1 MSAPLTLAEAVD
13 LTDVAIQDIY
23 LKESKLEKTRVY
35 DKYFNTVTG
44 VTDYYLKDSSLSGL
58 GEAARITENAVIT
71 SEVPVQGYDKTYT
84 QVEFGKMLPV
94 TKRMWKFG
102 IKKRDLTRVVKSLI
116 AACERKR
123 EVLCADRLDNSFS
136 TSYTVTDDAGNY
148 SATISG
154 GDGVAAVSNAHTRED
169 GGTNWNNRITDG
181 TTVNMD
187 VDYDAIKAAHL
198 TASLIRDPKGNLMN
212 VGFDTFFVKSK
223 SANFFRL
230 REIRGAVRAAG
241 KGSIPGS
248 ADNDAAGIDD
258 FEIVEVPW
266 ITTNTSYWWAMDTSM
281 KGDEYGFQYKESQPI
296 MMEGPNVVF
305 KTGEIQY
312 KSTMMFDIGHNDARN
327 LGGSKNTNAA

>member
-1 MSAPLTLAEAVD
+1 MTLGQAVD

-23 LKESKLEKTRVY
+23 LKESKLEKSPVY
-35 DKYFNTVTG
+35 SKYYNVVSG

-58 GEAARITENAVIT
+58 GEAARITENAVVT
-71 SEVPVQGYDKTYT
+71 SEIPVQGYDKTYT
-84 QVEFGKMLPV
+84 QVEYGKMLPV

-102 IKKRDLTRVVKSLI
+102 IKKRDLTRVVKSLV
-116 AACERKR
+116 AACERRR

-136 TSYTVTDDAGNY
+136 TSYTVSDESGNY
-148 SATISG
+148 TATTSG
-154 GDGVAAVSNAHTRED
+154 GDAVALISNAHTRED
-169 GGTNWNNRITDG
+169 GGTNWNNRVTDG

-187 VDYDAIKAAHL
+187 MDYDAIKAAHL
-198 TASLIRDPKGNLMN
+198 TASLIRDPKGNLMDVN
-212 VGFDTFFVKSK
+212 LSTFLCKNKS
-223 SANFFRL
+223 SVFFRL

-258 FEIVEVPW
+258 YEIVEVPW

-281 KGDEYGFQYKESQPI
+281 KGDEYGLQYKESQPI
-296 MMEGPNVVF
+296 QLEGPNVVF

-312 KSTMMFDIGHNDARN
+312 KTTMMFDIGHNDARN
-327 LGGSKNTNAA
+327 IVGSKNTNAA